1 MGAARTVQHDEHL
14 LPLGVAHFGSL
25 AEENPVLVTDEY
37 SVEDKLGDGSVGE
50 TPKSFLPADISDE
63 LQALHVDQGLNQL
76 VAQRH
81 LPGRLQ
87 GTEAGWALG
96 LCQQKKDGPLCPPL
110 PGWALTWGGGSLGA
124 TPTETAGLRARVT
137 AGAWVQA
144 GPWCTRDG

>member
-1 MGAARTVQHDEHL
+1 M
-14 LPLGVAHFGSL
+14 
-25 AEENPVLVTDEY
+25 LVTDEY

-87 GTEAGWALG
+87 GTERQDGHWGFVSRKRTDPCAH
-96 LCQQKKDGPLCPPL
+96 LCQVGP
-110 PGWALTWGGGSLGA
+110 
-124 TPTETAGLRARVT
+124 
-137 AGAWVQA
+137 
-144 GPWCTRDG
+144 